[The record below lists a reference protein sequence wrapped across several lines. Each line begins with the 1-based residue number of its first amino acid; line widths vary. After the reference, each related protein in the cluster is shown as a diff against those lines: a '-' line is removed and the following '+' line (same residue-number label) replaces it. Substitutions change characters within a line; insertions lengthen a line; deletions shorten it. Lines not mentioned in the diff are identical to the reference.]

1 MASNTNTNLAVTKM
15 EFAVQMT
22 CQKCVNA
29 IKSSLEGVEGIE
41 AFTVNLDNEQV
52 IVETT
57 LPTGKVQELIEN
69 SGRMAILR
77 GLGTPGANVS
87 NLGAAVAEMRCGS
100 ALGLARF
107 VQVSEDICVIDG
119 VVNGLMPGLHGL
131 NIHEL
136 GDLSQGCQS
145 TGNHYNPRN
154 CKHGAP
160 EDSERH
166 VGDLGNI
173 LADKNGR
180 AHFRMEERNVKVWD
194 VIGRSLV
201 VHSGEDDL
209 GRGSNLLSKTNGNS
223 GPGLTCGIIARSAGL
238 FQNSKKFCACDGKI
252 LWEDNPSYVPTSPPS
267 QL

>member
-1 MASNTNTNLAVTKM
+1 MASNSTTTKM

-22 CQKCVNA
+22 CKNCVDAIDNSLHGA
-29 IKSSLEGVEGIE
+29 DGIKS
-41 AFTVNLDNEQV
+41 FTVDLDTEQV
-52 IVETT
+52 ILETT
-57 LPTGKVQELIEN
+57 LSTGQVQKLIEN

-77 GLGTPGANVS
+77 GLGPAGTDLKP
-87 NLGAAVAEMRCGS
+87 LGAAVVEMRSGMVCGVT
-100 ALGLARF
+100 RF
-107 VQVSEDICVIDG
+107 VQVSEDLCVIDG
-119 VVNGLMPGLHGL
+119 TIDGLSPGRHGL

-136 GDLSQGCQS
+136 GDLSQGCTS
-145 TGNHYNPRN
+145 TGDHYNPRN

-180 AHFRMEERNVKVWD
+180 ASFRIEDKNIKVWD

-201 VHSGEDDL
+201 VHLDEDDL
-209 GRGSNLLSKTNGNS
+209 GRGSNEFSKITGNS
-223 GPGLTCGIIARSAGL
+223 GPGLSCGIIARSAGL
-238 FQNSKKFCACDGKI
+238 FQNTKKFCACDGKI
-252 LWEDNPSYVPTSPPS
+252 LWEDKPLSAPTSLPS

>member
-1 MASNTNTNLAVTKM
+1 M

-29 IKSSLEGVEGIE
+29 INNSLQGVEGIKS
-41 AFTVNLDNEQV
+41 FTVNLETEQV
-52 IVETT
+52 IVEST
-57 LPTGKVQELIEN
+57 LSTGQVQELIEI

-77 GLGTPGANVS
+77 GLGAPGAQLS
-87 NLGAAVAEMRCGS
+87 HLGAAVAEMRSGS
-100 ALGLARF
+100 VLGVARF
-107 VQVSEDICVIDG
+107 VQVSEDLCVIDG
-119 VVNGLMPGLHGL
+119 TVDGLTPGLHGL

-136 GDLSQGCQS
+136 GDLSQGCLS
-145 TGNHYNPRN
+145 TGDHYNPRN
-154 CKHGAP
+154 CRHGAP
-160 EDSERH
+160 RDSERH

-180 AHFRMEERNVKVWD
+180 ASFRLEDKNVKVWD

-201 VHSGEDDL
+201 VHSEEDDL
-209 GRGSNLLSKTNGNS
+209 GRGSNVLSRINGNS

-252 LWEDNPSYVPTSPPS
+252 LWEDKPLSAPTSPPS

>member
-1 MASNTNTNLAVTKM
+1 MASSNHLTTTKM
-15 EFAVQMT
+15 EFAAQMT
-22 CQKCVNA
+22 CQKCVDA
-29 IKSSLEGVEGIE
+29 ISNSLHGKEGIE
-41 AFTVNLDNEQV
+41 SFTVNLDKEQV

-57 LPTGKVQELIEN
+57 LSTGQVQQLIEN

-77 GLGTPGANVS
+77 GLGTAGSQVT
-87 NLGAAVAEMRCGS
+87 NLGAAVAELRSGRVMGV
-100 ALGLARF
+100 ARF
-107 VQVSEDICVIDG
+107 VQVSEDLCVIDG
-119 VVNGLMPGLHGL
+119 TIDGLSPGLHGL

-136 GDLSQGCQS
+136 GDLSQGCSS
-145 TGNHYNPRN
+145 TGDHYNPWSCR
-154 CKHGAP
+154 HGAP

-180 AHFRMEERNVKVWD
+180 ASFRLEDRHVKVWD

-209 GRGSNLLSKTNGNS
+209 GYGSHALSRVNGNS

-252 LWEDNPSYVPTSPPS
+252 LWEDKPLSTPTSPPS